1 MDFPTLGLKTAV
13 LIFDKTNFR
22 ESSPACLSVF
32 PKSELKSSPCDHLTD
47 TVPCNEKILRS
58 FWPQSQRI
66 NMNYQEI
73 TREECSEALAKIIT
87 VLSEII
93 LDPHENKTSVYPKA
107 AEAFNS
113 IADEVGFNGSRFG
126 NVAFNEDFDR
136 DAAKLFYGVGDTT
149 IGMTHSFWAGGLI
162 TVTGKNTHE
171 AFKTYLS
178 KGLQNTSNLP
188 DDHIAV
194 ELAFLGHLLAEDK
207 IEEAQQFVK
216 NEILAWWPTAEQNID
231 SKTQNSG
238 IKAFFASVTAALKFV
253 EAL

>member
-1 MDFPTLGLKTAV
+1 
-13 LIFDKTNFR
+13 
-22 ESSPACLSVF
+22 
-32 PKSELKSSPCDHLTD
+32 
-47 TVPCNEKILRS
+47 
-58 FWPQSQRI
+58 
-66 NMNYQEI
+66 MNYQEI

-216 NEILAWWPTAEQNID
+216 NEILRLVADCRTEYRQQD
-231 SKTQNSG
+231 TKLRYQG
-238 IKAFFASVTAALKFV
+238 ILRLCHRRFKVCRSPVIALCEHVHTYFRPPF
-253 EAL
+253 LRRFLL

>member
-1 MDFPTLGLKTAV
+1 MDYT
-13 LIFDKTNFR
+13 
-22 ESSPACLSVF
+22 
-32 PKSELKSSPCDHLTD
+32 
-47 TVPCNEKILRS
+47 
-58 FWPQSQRI
+58 
-66 NMNYQEI
+66 EI
-73 TREECSEALAKIIT
+73 SREECSEALAKIIT

-113 IADEVGFNGSRFG
+113 IADEVGFDGPRFG
-126 NVAFNEDFDR
+126 EVTFNEDFDR

-162 TVTGKNTHE
+162 TVTGQNTHE

-188 DDHIAV
+188 DDHLAV

-216 NEILAWWPTAEQNID
+216 MKSCLRPTAEQNID
-231 SKTQNSG
+231 SKTQNADT
-238 IKAFFASVTAALKFV
+238 KAFFASVTAALKFV

>member
-1 MDFPTLGLKTAV
+1 
-13 LIFDKTNFR
+13 
-22 ESSPACLSVF
+22 
-32 PKSELKSSPCDHLTD
+32 
-47 TVPCNEKILRS
+47 
-58 FWPQSQRI
+58 
-66 NMNYQEI
+66 MNYIEI
-73 TREECSEALAKIIT
+73 SREECSEALAKIIT

-107 AEAFNS
+107 AEAFNG
-113 IADEVGFNGSRFG
+113 IADEVGFGGPR
-126 NVAFNEDFDR
+126 FNEVTFNEEF

-178 KGLQNTSNLP
+178 RGLQNTSNLP
-188 DDHIAV
+188 DDHLAV

-207 IEEAQQFVK
+207 IDEAQQFVK

-231 SKTQNSG
+231 SKTQNAG
-238 IKAFFASVTAALKFV
+238 IKAFFASVTTALKFV

>member
-1 MDFPTLGLKTAV
+1 MKNSAQF
-13 LIFDKTNFR
+13 
-22 ESSPACLSVF
+22 
-32 PKSELKSSPCDHLTD
+32 
-47 TVPCNEKILRS
+47 S
-58 FWPQSQRI
+58 FCPQSQRK

-107 AEAFNS
+107 AEAFNG
-113 IADEVGFNGSRFG
+113 IADEVGFTGRFST
-126 NVAFNEDFDR
+126 VTFNEDFDR

-162 TVTGKNTHE
+162 TVTGQNTHE
-171 AFKTYLS
+171 AFKTYLN

-188 DDHIAV
+188 DDHLAV

-207 IEEAQQFVK
+207 IDEAQQFVK
-216 NEILAWWPTAEQNID
+216 TEIIVWWPTAEQNID
-231 SKTQNSG
+231 SKTQNAD

>member
-1 MDFPTLGLKTAV
+1 M
-13 LIFDKTNFR
+13 R
-22 ESSPACLSVF
+22 WPAPSV
-32 PKSELKSSPCDHLTD
+32 P
-47 TVPCNEKILRS
+47 VPRNTH
-58 FWPQSQRI
+58 
-66 NMNYQEI
+66 MNYTEI
-73 TREECSEALAKIIT
+73 SREECSEALAKIIT

-107 AEAFNS
+107 AEAFNG
-113 IADEVGFNGSRFG
+113 IADEVGFGGPR
-126 NVAFNEDFDR
+126 FNEVTFNEEFDR

-149 IGMTHSFWAGGLI
+149 ISMTHSFWAGGLI

-178 KGLQNTSNLP
+178 RGLQNTSNLP
-188 DDHIAV
+188 DDHLAV

-207 IEEAQQFVK
+207 IDEAQQFVK

-231 SKTQNSG
+231 SKTQNAG
-238 IKAFFASVTAALKFV
+238 IKTFFASVTTALKFV

>member
-1 MDFPTLGLKTAV
+1 MSAV
-13 LIFDKTNFR
+13 PKDKYEF
-22 ESSPACLSVF
+22 
-32 PKSELKSSPCDHLTD
+32 
-47 TVPCNEKILRS
+47 
-58 FWPQSQRI
+58 
-66 NMNYQEI
+66 QEI

-171 AFKTYLS
+171 AFKTSPASTVLLTSAKSYLS

-216 NEILAWWPTAEQNID
+216 NESLPGGRLQNRISTARH
-231 SKTQNSG
+231 KTPVSRH
-238 IKAFFASVTAALKFV
+238 SSPLSPP
-253 EAL
+253 L

>member
-1 MDFPTLGLKTAV
+1 MDYT
-13 LIFDKTNFR
+13 
-22 ESSPACLSVF
+22 
-32 PKSELKSSPCDHLTD
+32 
-47 TVPCNEKILRS
+47 
-58 FWPQSQRI
+58 
-66 NMNYQEI
+66 EI
-73 TREECSEALAKIIT
+73 SREECSEALAKIIT

-113 IADEVGFNGSRFG
+113 IAGEVT
-126 NVAFNEDFDR
+126 FNEDFDR
-136 DAAKLFYGVGDTT
+136 DAAKLFYGVGETT

-162 TVTGKNTHE
+162 TVTGQNTHE

-188 DDHIAV
+188 DDHLAV

-231 SKTQNSG
+231 SKTQNADT
-238 IKAFFASVTAALKFV
+238 KAFFASVTAALKFV

>member
-1 MDFPTLGLKTAV
+1 
-13 LIFDKTNFR
+13 
-22 ESSPACLSVF
+22 
-32 PKSELKSSPCDHLTD
+32 
-47 TVPCNEKILRS
+47 
-58 FWPQSQRI
+58 
-66 NMNYQEI
+66 MNYQEI
-73 TREECSEALAKIIT
+73 SREECSEALAKIIT

-107 AEAFNS
+107 AEAFNG
-113 IADEVGFNGSRFG
+113 IADEVGFGG
-126 NVAFNEDFDR
+126 PCFNEVTFNEEFDR

-178 KGLQNTSNLP
+178 RGLQNTSNLP
-188 DDHIAV
+188 DDHLAV

-207 IEEAQQFVK
+207 IDEAQQFVK

-231 SKTQNSG
+231 SKTQNAG
-238 IKAFFASVTAALKFV
+238 IKAFFASVTTALKFV

>member
-1 MDFPTLGLKTAV
+1 MKNSAQF
-13 LIFDKTNFR
+13 
-22 ESSPACLSVF
+22 
-32 PKSELKSSPCDHLTD
+32 
-47 TVPCNEKILRS
+47 S
-58 FWPQSQRI
+58 FCSQPQRK

-107 AEAFNS
+107 AEAFNG
-113 IADEVGFNGSRFG
+113 IADEVGFTGRFST
-126 NVAFNEDFDR
+126 VTFNEDFDR

-162 TVTGKNTHE
+162 TVTGQNTHE
-171 AFKTYLS
+171 AFKTYLN

-188 DDHIAV
+188 DDHLAV

-207 IEEAQQFVK
+207 IDEAQQFVK
-216 NEILAWWPTAEQNID
+216 TEILVWWPTAEQNID
-231 SKTQNSG
+231 SKTQNAD

>member
-1 MDFPTLGLKTAV
+1 MKNSAQF
-13 LIFDKTNFR
+13 
-22 ESSPACLSVF
+22 
-32 PKSELKSSPCDHLTD
+32 
-47 TVPCNEKILRS
+47 S
-58 FWPQSQRI
+58 FCPQSQRK

-107 AEAFNS
+107 AEAFNG
-113 IADEVGFNGSRFG
+113 IADEVGFTGRFST
-126 NVAFNEDFDR
+126 VTFNEDFDR

-162 TVTGKNTHE
+162 TVTGQNTHE
-171 AFKTYLS
+171 AFKTYLN

-188 DDHIAV
+188 DDHLAV

-207 IEEAQQFVK
+207 IDEAQQFVK
-216 NEILAWWPTAEQNID
+216 TEILVWWPTAEQNID
-231 SKTQNSG
+231 SKTQNAD

>member
-1 MDFPTLGLKTAV
+1 
-13 LIFDKTNFR
+13 
-22 ESSPACLSVF
+22 
-32 PKSELKSSPCDHLTD
+32 
-47 TVPCNEKILRS
+47 
-58 FWPQSQRI
+58 
-66 NMNYQEI
+66 MNYQEI

-126 NVAFNEDFDR
+126 NVAFNEGFDR

-216 NEILAWWPTAEQNID
+216 SEILAWWPTAEQNID

-238 IKAFFASVTAALKFV
+238 IKAFFASVTAALKIV

>member
-1 MDFPTLGLKTAV
+1 M
-13 LIFDKTNFR
+13 R
-22 ESSPACLSVF
+22 WPAPSV
-32 PKSELKSSPCDHLTD
+32 P
-47 TVPCNEKILRS
+47 VPRNTH
-58 FWPQSQRI
+58 
-66 NMNYQEI
+66 MNYTEI
-73 TREECSEALAKIIT
+73 SREECSEALAKIIT

-93 LDPHENKTSVYPKA
+93 
-107 AEAFNS
+107 
-113 IADEVGFNGSRFG
+113 R
-126 NVAFNEDFDR
+126 FNEVTFNEEFDR

-178 KGLQNTSNLP
+178 RGLQNTSNLP
-188 DDHIAV
+188 DDHLAV

-207 IEEAQQFVK
+207 IDEAQQFVK

-231 SKTQNSG
+231 SKTQNAG
-238 IKAFFASVTAALKFV
+238 IKAFFASVTTALKFV

>member
-1 MDFPTLGLKTAV
+1 MKNSAQF
-13 LIFDKTNFR
+13 
-22 ESSPACLSVF
+22 
-32 PKSELKSSPCDHLTD
+32 
-47 TVPCNEKILRS
+47 S
-58 FWPQSQRI
+58 FCPQSQRK

-107 AEAFNS
+107 AEAFNG
-113 IADEVGFNGSRFG
+113 IADEVGFTGRFST
-126 NVAFNEDFDR
+126 VTFNEDFDR

-162 TVTGKNTHE
+162 TVTGQNTHE
-171 AFKTYLS
+171 AFKTYLN
-178 KGLQNTSNLP
+178 KGLQNTSNLS
-188 DDHIAV
+188 DDHLAV

-207 IEEAQQFVK
+207 IDEAQQFVK
-216 NEILAWWPTAEQNID
+216 TEILVWWPTAEQNID
-231 SKTQNSG
+231 SKTQNAD

>member
-1 MDFPTLGLKTAV
+1 
-13 LIFDKTNFR
+13 
-22 ESSPACLSVF
+22 
-32 PKSELKSSPCDHLTD
+32 
-47 TVPCNEKILRS
+47 
-58 FWPQSQRI
+58 
-66 NMNYQEI
+66 MNYQEI

-113 IADEVGFNGSRFG
+113 IADEVGFDGPRFG
-126 NVAFNEDFDR
+126 

-216 NEILAWWPTAEQNID
+216 NDILAWWPTAEQNID

>member
-1 MDFPTLGLKTAV
+1 
-13 LIFDKTNFR
+13 
-22 ESSPACLSVF
+22 
-32 PKSELKSSPCDHLTD
+32 
-47 TVPCNEKILRS
+47 
-58 FWPQSQRI
+58 
-66 NMNYQEI
+66 MNYQEI
-73 TREECSEALAKIIT
+73 TREECSEALAKIVT

-107 AEAFNS
+107 AEAFNG
-113 IADEVGFNGSRFG
+113 IADEVGFTGRFST
-126 NVAFNEDFDR
+126 VTFNEDFDR

-162 TVTGKNTHE
+162 TVTGQNTHE
-171 AFKTYLS
+171 AFKTYLN

-188 DDHIAV
+188 DDHLAV

-207 IEEAQQFVK
+207 IDEAQQFVK
-216 NEILAWWPTAEQNID
+216 TEILVWWPTAEQNID
-231 SKTQNSG
+231 SKTQNAD

>member
-1 MDFPTLGLKTAV
+1 MDYT
-13 LIFDKTNFR
+13 
-22 ESSPACLSVF
+22 
-32 PKSELKSSPCDHLTD
+32 
-47 TVPCNEKILRS
+47 
-58 FWPQSQRI
+58 
-66 NMNYQEI
+66 EI
-73 TREECSEALAKIIT
+73 SREECSEALAKIIT

-107 AEAFNS
+107 AEAFNG
-113 IADEVGFNGSRFG
+113 IADEVGFGGPR
-126 NVAFNEDFDR
+126 FNEVTFNEEFDR

-178 KGLQNTSNLP
+178 RGLQNTSNLP
-188 DDHIAV
+188 DDHLAV

-231 SKTQNSG
+231 SKTQNADT
-238 IKAFFASVTAALKFV
+238 KAFFASVTAALKFV